1 MCFFSVVFWL
11 CDGEFDL
18 FLFLVTMVLS
28 SGGLG
33 CFWSWRVLLHHL
45 FVEDCFCWLLVF
57 ACSWW
62 GGVLGLVVWVRVA
75 SGGFWFS
82 CDGRASLFFSSLLF
96 CLWKLLFLD
105 LVIETSWG
113 IGWKFIRLI
122 LVFVWVLF

>member
-1 MCFFSVVFWL
+1 MLLVVACSF
-11 CDGEFDL
+11 
-18 FLFLVTMVLS
+18 TYS
-28 SGGLG
+28 A
-33 CFWSWRVLLHHL
+33 
-45 FVEDCFCWLLVF
+45 VEDYFCWLLVF

-62 GGVLGLVVWVRVA
+62 SGVLDLVVWVRVA